1 MSSYSEIPTDI
12 ATPPAAVSSTA
23 DETDDLGRGVPMLE
37 DQSMPSPPP
46 TASAPSD
53 FADLSRQVDF
63 LSGKLDHFAN
73 SMEGSVLSF
82 FTLVKELDT
91 KFEKRF
97 DIVDRRFDEVDR
109 RFDEVD
115 RRFDEVDHRLDEVDR
130 RFGRVD
136 TVLGHLYERVC
147 SVEGKV
153 DCLDGKFSSLESRF
167 DLLETGVGERFDTSD
182 LSRDAWLARIETEVV
197 GVKQAVENVSDDLSS
212 LRSGLGRL

>member
-1 MSSYSEIPTDI
+1 MSSYSEIPTGV
-12 ATPPAAVSSTA
+12 AAPPAAVSSTA

-53 FADLSRQVDF
+53 FADLSRRVDF

-97 DIVDRRFDEVDR
+97 DIVDRRFDEVDN
-109 RFDEVD
+109 RF
-115 RRFDEVDHRLDEVDR
+115 DEVDR

>member
-23 DETDDLGRGVPMLE
+23 DTDDLGRGVPMLE

-53 FADLSRQVDF
+53 FADLSRRVDF

-115 RRFDEVDHRLDEVDR
+115 HRLDEVDR

-153 DCLDGKFSSLESRF
+153 DCLDVRFSSLESRF
-167 DLLETGVGERFDTSD
+167 DLFETGVGERFDTSD
-182 LSRDAWLARIETEVV
+182 LSRDAWLGRVETEVA